1 MGKKLKR
8 FGLALVR
15 QKYLW
20 TIVAFIAIVGFLDP
34 HSFWHRH
41 ELHQQNNALRE
52 EIKAYEAAYEADTKE
67 LRELERSP
75 EAVERVA
82 RVDLYMKT
90 ADEDV
95 YVIE

>member
-1 MGKKLKR
+1 MKR
-8 FGLALVR
+8 IALGLFR

-20 TIVAFIAIVGFLDP
+20 TIIAFVAIVGFLDP
-34 HSFWHRH
+34 NSFWRRYLLHEENEALRSSIRQYEERYNNDTR
-41 ELHQQNNALRE
+41 ELH
-52 EIKAYEAAYEADTKE
+52 
-67 LRELERSP
+67 ELERSP
-75 EAVERVA
+75 EAIERVA